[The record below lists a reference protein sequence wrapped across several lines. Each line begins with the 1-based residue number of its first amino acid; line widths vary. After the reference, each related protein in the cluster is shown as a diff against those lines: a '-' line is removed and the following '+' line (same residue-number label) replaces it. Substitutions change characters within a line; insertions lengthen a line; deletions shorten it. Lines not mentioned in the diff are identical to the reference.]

1 MVKTL
6 CFNAGGTDFIPGQ
19 GIKILHEAQPRK
31 KKNLQVLNAGESME
45 KSEPSYMVGRNI
57 KLVQPKWTT
66 VWRFLVLVT

>member
-1 MVKTL
+1 
-6 CFNAGGTDFIPGQ
+6 
-19 GIKILHEAQPRK
+19 
-31 KKNLQVLNAGESME
+31 ME